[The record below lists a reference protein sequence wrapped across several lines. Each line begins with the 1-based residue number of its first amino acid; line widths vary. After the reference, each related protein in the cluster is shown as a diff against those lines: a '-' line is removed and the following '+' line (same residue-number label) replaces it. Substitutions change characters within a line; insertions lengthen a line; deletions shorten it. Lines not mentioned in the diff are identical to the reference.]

1 MTYTIKEVAEKT
13 DLSIY
18 TLRFYDKQGLLPFVS
33 RNPSGYRA
41 FTDGDLHLLHT
52 ICCLKD
58 TGMKITDI
66 RQYIAYVMQGTS
78 SIDQRKALLQAHRQ
92 AILAKQ
98 AAIAKNLQ
106 EIDLKLNMYA
116 SPAAEA
122 LVGQELAVA
131 QAEKIAN
138 DLPNPFQV
146 AIHGSENH

>member
-1 MTYTIKEVAEKT
+1 
-13 DLSIY
+13 
-18 TLRFYDKQGLLPFVS
+18 
-33 RNPSGYRA
+33 
-41 FTDGDLHLLHT
+41 
-52 ICCLKD
+52 
-58 TGMKITDI
+58 MKITDI